1 MPNVSFDCISTS
13 VRCNVNG
20 AGVARLSRKL
30 AFKSAV
36 GVTSAAARFL
46 IDVGRR
52 GGRVLSRSVQP
63 LLADQ
68 IERPSTPASPQHRSE
83 NAETP
88 YKVSKHERP
97 PLRRVP
103 AAPLRPSIH
112 QANGFNGVAAYGP
125 SSAGW
130 RSWR

>member
-13 VRCNVNG
+13 VRCKVNG

-36 GVTSAAARFL
+36 GGTSAAARFL

-88 YKVSKHERP
+88 YKVSKGERHFASKSSFLLP
-97 PLRRVP
+97 FML
-103 AAPLRPSIH
+103 LCIST
-112 QANGFNGVAAYGP
+112 NGVRRALRMMVVTLLA
-125 SSAGW
+125 SL
-130 RSWR
+130 

>member
-68 IERPSTPASPQHRSE
+68 IERPSTPAPPSIAQR
-83 NAETP
+83 TQ
-88 YKVSKHERP
+88 KHHTRY
-97 PLRRVP
+97 RRVTGI
-103 AAPLRPSIH
+103 SE
-112 QANGFNGVAAYGP
+112 
-125 SSAGW
+125 
-130 RSWR
+130 

>member
-13 VRCNVNG
+13 VRCKVNG

-88 YKVSKHERP
+88 YKVCLLYTS
-97 PLRRVP
+97 
-103 AAPLRPSIH
+103 PS
-112 QANGFNGVAAYGP
+112 P
-125 SSAGW
+125 RDS
-130 RSWR
+130 

>member
-88 YKVSKHERP
+88 YKVSKGERT
-97 PLRRVP
+97 LVLLYISTNGRNC
-103 AAPLRPSIH
+103 PSFDPVY
-112 QANGFNGVAAYGP
+112 AC
-125 SSAGW
+125 
-130 RSWR
+130 

>member
-1 MPNVSFDCISTS
+1 MPNVRFDCISTS

-36 GVTSAAARFL
+36 CVTSAAARFL

-63 LLADQ
+63 LLPDQ
-68 IERPSTPASPQHRSE
+68 IERPSAPASPQHRSE

-88 YKVSKHERP
+88 YKVSKGERNASAVRP
-97 PLRRVP
+97 LVLLTSARMDLSRRGRLRR
-103 AAPLRPSIH
+103 
-112 QANGFNGVAAYGP
+112 N
-125 SSAGW
+125 
-130 RSWR
+130 